1 MTRMITQAELATL
14 PDQGW
19 RQDRPVEDPYKTK
32 RWGFIAAKPSEFLVH
47 VRRGSVRR
55 KSSGQG
61 ASCFK
66 WPWDAVSII
75 PTSLQRLSFRADQ
88 VTSERVGVE
97 VVGLAVY
104 RIAEPLIAYRVLN
117 FSYPERA
124 QQKLEQT
131 LTGMFVGA
139 TRRLVANL
147 TVDECLQKRK
157 SALAEELIREINPVV
172 AGEGRPED
180 GTDRGWG
187 IVIDTIEIQE
197 VRILSD
203 KVFAAMQA
211 PYRAALDRHAREARA
226 DADKLIA
233 LRESECVRA
242 VEEERL
248 SNALAIGE
256 KQHELEQAQAE
267 AKKQQALR
275 DVAILRD
282 TEQARLDGEAMV
294 RERQA
299 EIERREA
306 EARTRDAI
314 EQQRLASEQARAE
327 LEAHALKAE
336 AVARRL
342 ELEQGEQVALLERRR
357 AEAQIALLE
366 GKGLAEIALDNARA
380 ERERAEARAR
390 ITTAENLPT
399 LAHAVGQKFG
409 EVKITQIGEGTP
421 FGSIAQAVAA
431 VVELARSS

>member
-1 MTRMITQAELATL
+1 
-14 PDQGW
+14 
-19 RQDRPVEDPYKTK
+19 
-32 RWGFIAAKPSEFLVH
+32 
-47 VRRGSVRR
+47 
-55 KSSGQG
+55 
-61 ASCFK
+61 
-66 WPWDAVSII
+66 
-75 PTSLQRLSFRADQ
+75 
-88 VTSERVGVE
+88 
-97 VVGLAVY
+97 
-104 RIAEPLIAYRVLN
+104 
-117 FSYPERA
+117 
-124 QQKLEQT
+124 
-131 LTGMFVGA
+131 
-139 TRRLVANL
+139 
-147 TVDECLQKRK
+147 
-157 SALAEELIREINPVV
+157 
-172 AGEGRPED
+172 
-180 GTDRGWG
+180 
-187 IVIDTIEIQE
+187 
-197 VRILSD
+197 
-203 KVFAAMQA
+203 MQA
-211 PYRAALDRHAREARA
+211 PYRAALDHHAREARA

>member
-1 MTRMITQAELATL
+1 MLTQAELATA
-14 PDQGW
+14 PDQEW
-19 RQDRPVEDPYKTK
+19 RQGRPVEDPQKTK
-32 RWGFIAAKPSEFLVH
+32 RWGFVTAKPSEFLVH
-47 VRRGSVRR
+47 VRRGAVRR

-61 ASCFK
+61 ATCFK
-66 WPWDAVSII
+66 WPWDAVSIV

-88 VTSERVGVE
+88 VTNERVGVE

-124 QQKLEQT
+124 QQKLEHT

-147 TVDECLQKRK
+147 TVDDCFQKRK
-157 SALAEELIREINPVV
+157 SALAEELIREISPIVS
-172 AGEGRPED
+172 GEGRPED
-180 GTDRGWG
+180 STDRGWG

-197 VRILSD
+197 VRILSE

-211 PYRAALDRHAREARA
+211 PYRAVLDRTAREARA
-226 DADKLIA
+226 EADKLIA

-248 SNALAIGE
+248 RNEVVIGE
-256 KQHELEQAQAE
+256 KRYEVEQAQAE

-275 DVAILRD
+275 YVANLRE
-282 TEQARLDGEAMV
+282 TEQARLDSEAQV

-299 EIERREA
+299 EIQQREA
-306 EARTRDAI
+306 EARNREAI
-314 EQQRLASEQARAE
+314 ERHRLASEAARAE

-336 AVARRL
+336 ALARRL
-342 ELEQGEQVALLERRR
+342 ELEQSALTAALERRR
-357 AEAQIALLE
+357 AEAEVALLE
-366 GKGLAEIALDNARA
+366 GKGSAEVALEAAHA
-380 ERERAEARAR
+380 ERERAEAQAR
-390 ITTAENLPT
+390 ITTAENLPQ
-399 LAHAVGQKFG
+399 LAAAVGQKFG

-421 FGSIAQAVAA
+421 FGGIAQAVAA